1 MRQQNTAYVDAAEVP
16 GVVMMDGQAYGRAG
30 GRWFPVK
37 GVLRRGNGYIPV
49 LDIPMMDEQPSR
61 KAAEA

>member
-1 MRQQNTAYVDAAEVP
+1 MRQQDTAYVDAAEVP
-16 GVVMMDGQAYGRAG
+16 GVVVMDGQAYGRAG

-37 GVLRRGNGYIPV
+37 GALRCGPSFIPV
-49 LDIPMMDEQPSR
+49 LDIPMMAEQPSR